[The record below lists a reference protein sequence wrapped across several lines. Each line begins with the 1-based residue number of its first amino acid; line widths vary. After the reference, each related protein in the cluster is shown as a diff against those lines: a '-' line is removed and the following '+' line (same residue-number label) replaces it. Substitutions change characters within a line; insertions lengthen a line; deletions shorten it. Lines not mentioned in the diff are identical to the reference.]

1 MTTDTITKALRLL
14 LSATSDGEIRNARDA
29 VLAKLKKDGRHL
41 TDVRLEAGK
50 IKPANAWD
58 SSPISRT
65 ELEQA
70 RHEAASLREENEF
83 LREELERLRN
93 WTKKMPRGRTYR
105 R

>member
-41 TDVRLEAGK
+41 TDVHLVAGK
-50 IKPANAWD
+50 IKQPQPWDPA
-58 SSPISRT
+58 PVSRT

-70 RHEAASLREENEF
+70 QAEAADLREENAF
-83 LREELERLRN
+83 LIEELERFRA
-93 WTKKMPRGRTYR
+93 WAKKMPRGRTWR